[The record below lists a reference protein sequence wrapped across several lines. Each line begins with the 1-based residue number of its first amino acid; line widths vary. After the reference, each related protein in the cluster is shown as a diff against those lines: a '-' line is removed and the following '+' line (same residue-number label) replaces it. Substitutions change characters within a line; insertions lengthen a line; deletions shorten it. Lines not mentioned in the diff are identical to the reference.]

1 MFKKLLSNSLIKDSF
16 IYTIFNGING
26 LIPFILLPVLTSYL
40 TPNEYGLVA
49 LYKTNILLIYPFIG
63 LCMGF
68 YIDKNFFKVSKDYL
82 AKQIGNILII
92 QVFLFLLFTILFFLI
107 SLFYDLSFIGFQT
120 HWLFIIPLVCFLFS
134 FNEYNLI
141 ILRNQSKSL
150 SYGYWQ
156 ILHTIINL
164 SLSLFF
170 IISLSYGWEGRA
182 LGIVIAQVVMGFAS
196 LKRMNNSGFI
206 KVQFD
211 KNEIIEIL
219 SLCLPLVLHGLATYI
234 IFQSNFYF
242 IKMNVGL
249 TAVGIFSVALAFSSI
264 MGMIK
269 DGLAKTINPWI
280 YKNLNINSDIYLFKQ
295 KLTKLFAVLSLALI
309 VFNTI
314 ITVFS
319 KLVIK
324 YFLDEKYIEASNL
337 VFILITATSLYV
349 LYGILCSFYVH
360 FSKTNLLSKITVYT
374 ALISLGLNYVLTLK
388 FGLIGSCYAL
398 LLAMMFQLII
408 TFYFC
413 TKFFPFFITIKTIKH
428 VKL

>member
-1 MFKKLLSNSLIKDSF
+1 MIKNLFSISLIKDSF
-16 IYTIFNGING
+16 IYTVFNGING

-40 TPNEYGLVA
+40 TPDEYGIVT

-63 LCMGF
+63 LSMGY
-68 YIDKNFFKVSKDYL
+68 YIDKNYFKVSKDYL
-82 AKQIGNILII
+82 AKQIGNVLII
-92 QVFLFLLFTILFFLI
+92 QVFLFLLFTVLFFLI

-196 LKRMNNSGFI
+196 LKRMNNLGFI

-219 SLCLPLVLHGLATYI
+219 SLCLPLVLHGLGTYI

-242 IKMNVGL
+242 IKMNIGL
-249 TAVGIFSVALAFSSI
+249 TAVGIFSVACAFSSI

-269 DGLAKTINPWI
+269 DGLAKAINPWI
-280 YKNLNINSDIYLFKQ
+280 YKNLNVSSDISLFKI
-295 KLTKLFAVLSLALI
+295 KITKLFAVLSLALI
-309 VFNTI
+309 VLNI
-314 ITVFS
+314 ILTLFS
-319 KLVIK
+319 KLVIR

-337 VFILITATSLYV
+337 VSILITSISLYV
-349 LYGILCSFYVH
+349 LYGILCSFFVH
-360 FSKTNLLSKITVYT
+360 FSKTSLLSKITVFT
-374 ALISLGLNYVLTLK
+374 ALISLGLNYFLSLK

-398 LLAMMFQLII
+398 LIAMMFQLIT

-413 TKFFPFFITIKTIKH
+413 TNFFPFSLTFKTNKY
-428 VKL
+428 V

>member
-1 MFKKLLSNSLIKDSF
+1 
-16 IYTIFNGING
+16 
-26 LIPFILLPVLTSYL
+26 
-40 TPNEYGLVA
+40 
-49 LYKTNILLIYPFIG
+49 
-63 LCMGF
+63 MGF

>member
-16 IYTIFNGING
+16 IYTVFNGING
-26 LIPFILLPVLTSYL
+26 LIPFLLLPVLTSYL

-49 LYKTNILLIYPFIG
+49 LYKTNLLLIYPFIG

-68 YIDKNFFKVSKDYL
+68 YIDKNFFKVSKNYL
-82 AKQIGNILII
+82 AKKIGNILII
-92 QVFLFLLFTILFFLI
+92 QVFLLLFFTILFYLI
-107 SLFYDLSFIGFQT
+107 SLFYDLSFIGFQI
-120 HWLFIIPLVCFLFS
+120 HWLFIIPLACFLFS

-141 ILRNQSKSL
+141 ILRNQSKAL
-150 SYGYWQ
+150 GYGYWQ

-182 LGIVIAQVVMGFAS
+182 LGIVIAQIVIGLAS
-196 LKRMNNSGFI
+196 FKSMKNSGYI

-211 KNEIIEIL
+211 KNEIKEIL

-249 TAVGIFSVALAFSSI
+249 TSVGIFSVALAFSSI

-280 YKNLNINSDIYLFKQ
+280 YKNLNVSSNIYLFKI
-295 KLTKLFAVLSLALI
+295 KITKLFAVLSLALI
-309 VFNTI
+309 VFNII
-314 ITVFS
+314 ITGFS

-337 VFILITATSLYV
+337 VFILITAISLYV
-349 LYGILCSFYVH
+349 LYGILCSFFVH
-360 FSKTNLLSKITVYT
+360 FSKTNLLSKITVFT
-374 ALISLGLNYVLTLK
+374 ALISLGLNYILTLK

-398 LLAMMFQLII
+398 LLAMTFQLIT

-413 TKFFPFFITIKTIKH
+413 TKFFPFSLTFKTNKH
-428 VKL
+428 V